1 MRYEI
6 FKAVAMRCKNK
17 GKPKAHVT
25 KIALLYNKVLDYVS
39 VSVGGTNL
47 VARSFCLDCTNSS
60 YR

>member
-39 VSVGGTNL
+39 VSVGAQTWLL
-47 VARSFCLDCTNSS
+47 VPFV
-60 YR
+60 